1 MVFFLGCDVAKTK
14 IDVSLV
20 NEQGIEQW
28 ADKVPNE
35 VLSIATALL
44 TFAGAYPSGEIQ
56 CVVEATGTWRL
67 KLANTCHSLG
77 IPCRVYN
84 PILTR
89 QQIKMTVRGQEDGSD
104 LCLVNCQNGGAW

>member
-44 TFAGAYPSGEIQ
+44 TFAGAYPIHITLSNR
-56 CVVEATGTWRL
+56 TRL
-67 KLANTCHSLG
+67 SSL
-77 IPCRVYN
+77 R
-84 PILTR
+84 
-89 QQIKMTVRGQEDGSD
+89 
-104 LCLVNCQNGGAW
+104 A